1 MDIQVLEVAAG
12 ERNVSNDL
20 DLAIAGLGDDD
31 LVTEVAD
38 AALDLDAV
46 VQELLESGD
55 VEDLVAGR
63 LGGVDGELCSR
74 QAGAHTFGG
83 VGLGVWPTFL
93 VTFGALR
100 PPRAYPSQRLAY
112 CSILASPDGG
122 RRGNSKA
129 VQIRS
134 VENIQGRE
142 PL

>member
-83 VGLGVWPTFL
+83 LVWASGLPFWS
-93 VTFGALR
+93 
-100 PPRAYPSQRLAY
+100 PSGP
-112 CSILASPDGG
+112 CDHH
-122 RRGNSKA
+122 
-129 VQIRS
+129 
-134 VENIQGRE
+134 E
-142 PL
+142 PIHHSD